1 MPDKDPEIAKREFIL
16 DFLGIL
22 EKHSA
27 RFEREE
33 TLFSIAQKRGRW
45 YMEMPEIFV
54 LNELAKRQSKKMA
67 EPAAPAISRGLD
79 GAIEKVCR
87 NCEQGIPLN
96 ARCCIMCGAQQT
108 H

>member
-1 MPDKDPEIAKREFIL
+1 MPDKDPEIAKREFVREFDL
-16 DFLGIL
+16 LL
-22 EKHSA
+22 QKHDA

-33 TLFSIAQKRGRW
+33 ALFSIAHHRGKW

-54 LNELAKRQSKKMA
+54 LNELAKRSRKKMA